1 MKILLTGSN
10 GFLGKFLLNELRKQ
24 NLIFTL
30 NRANSDY
37 NFDLEKDK
45 FVLNN
50 NFDLIIHNAGRAH
63 LVPKSTQEINSFYT
77 TNVNGTISLL
87 ESIEN
92 SAKPK
97 YFVFISS
104 VSVYG
109 LNEGFLINE
118 DYPLGAKDPYGLSK
132 IECER
137 IIQEWCHKNKVVCTI
152 LRLPLV
158 VGSNPPGNLGAMI
171 ESINKGFY
179 FNIGGGKAKK
189 SMVLATDIA
198 KYVLNAAMVG
208 GIYNLTDGYNPSF
221 NELSVQIGNQLSKRF
236 IPNMPLFIARS
247 LAFIGDK
254 ITKRLPFNSY
264 RLLKITLT
272 LTFDDLKARRAFG
285 WNPNPVLND
294 FKIYD

>member
-1 MKILLTGSN
+1 LKILLTGSN
-10 GFLGKFLLNELRKQ
+10 GFLGRVLLNELRKQ
-24 NLIFTL
+24 NLILTL

-37 NFDLEKDK
+37 NFDLEIDN

-50 NFDLIIHNAGRAH
+50 NFDLIIHNAGKAH
-63 LVPKSTQEINSFYT
+63 LVPKNAQEINSFYT
-77 TNVNGTISLL
+77 TNVKGTISLL

-92 SAKPK
+92 SPKPK

-109 LNEGFLINE
+109 LNEGILINE
-118 DYPLGAKDPYGLSK
+118 DYPLGAKDPYGSSK
-132 IECER
+132 IKCER
-137 IIQEWCHKNKVVCTI
+137 IIQEWCNKNKVVCTI

-158 VGSNPPGNLGAMI
+158 VGSNPPGNLAAMI
-171 ESINKGFY
+171 DSIKNGFY

-198 KYVLNAAMVG
+198 KHVLNAAMVG
-208 GIYNLTDGYNPSF
+208 GIYNLTDGHNPSF
-221 NELSVQIGNQLSKRF
+221 NELSVQIGNQLSKRI

-254 ITKRLPFNSY
+254 ITKQFPFNSN
-264 RLLKITLT
+264 RLLKITST